1 VIWIFSHTKIHP
13 NTFFEANVGLIPF
26 INHQEFFITKEIAL
40 ASYYIRLKA
49 LPLLAINLK
58 KNIDS
63 IHGSSI
69 LHDVSSNLV
78 SLHS

>member
-49 LPLLAINLK
+49 LPLLAIDFK
-58 KNIDS
+58 KTS
-63 IHGSSI
+63 I
-69 LHDVSSNLV
+69 VSMVLRYFMMSPPTW
-78 SLHS
+78 